1 MRTRLLLLCLAL
13 PLVGGAR
20 LRAEENAA
28 KSHITSVGLFKNGLA
43 VVKREVTLPGPG
55 TYRFDDVPTPVYGTY
70 WVEASA
76 DVESAVKMRD
86 VEGPIDFSAGSNL
99 QEELAGHKVDVHLR
113 EGKGEPVS
121 GTVVKLERARGD
133 EAWSRRFQPRPY
145 VFDGQPSPSRF
156 LILQTAKGR
165 AYVDAS
171 QISYV
176 DAEGVGDKIRQRK
189 PVLVLTVG
197 GGVVK
202 EVAVSVTYL
211 ARGLSWAPSYRVDIS
226 DPKTLTLEQSAVV
239 RNELTDLDDAAV
251 FLISGFPSTQF
262 AHVTS
267 PLSASTSWALFFQE
281 LKQRVEPGYDSTSNV
296 ISQQLA
302 VAPGSPLGLDL
313 SATPSGEGVDL
324 HYQAIGKRKLAEGES
339 LALTTARGKA
349 TYERIVE
356 WLVPDTRDADGAFVG
371 RRRGEDPDGY
381 EGAAWDA
388 LRFKNPLEFPM
399 TTAPAMVVAKGRF
412 NGQRLS
418 TWVNAGEETIL
429 HVTKALSVR
438 TRSIEQEEQR
448 KNGDDERQVVYIGGR
463 RFRRTT
469 VQGELA
475 VSNHRKEA
483 ITLVVRRRFSGE
495 LLGSEGSPKLNLREE
510 GVYSVNKRNELIWNF
525 PLKSGEERKLSYRY
539 SVLVNF

>member
-13 PLVGGAR
+13 PLVGGPR
-20 LRAEENAA
+20 LRADENAA
-28 KSHITSVGLFKNGLA
+28 KSRIASVGLFKNGLA

-55 TYRFDDVPTPVYGTY
+55 TYRFDDVPTPVHGTY

-99 QEELAGHKVDVHLR
+99 QQELAGHKVIVHLR

-121 GTVVKLERARGD
+121 GTVVQLERARGD
-133 EAWSRRFQPRPY
+133 EAWSRRIPLRPY
-145 VFDGQPSPSRF
+145 AFEAQPQSRF
-156 LILQTAKGR
+156 LILQTRKGR

-176 DAEGVGDKIRQRK
+176 DAEGVGDKIKQRK
-189 PVLVLTVG
+189 PVLVLTVPG
-197 GGVVK
+197 DAAK
-202 EVAVSVTYL
+202 EVAVSITYL

-226 DPKTLTLEQSAVV
+226 DPKTLTVEQSAVV
-239 RNELTDLDDAAV
+239 RNELADLDDTAV

-267 PLSASTSWALFFQE
+267 PLSASTTWATFFQE
-281 LKQRVEPGYDSTSNV
+281 LKQRIEPGYDSTSNV
-296 ISQQLA
+296 ISQLA
-302 VAPGSPLGLDL
+302 VAPGSPVGVDL

-349 TYERIVE
+349 AYERIVE

-381 EGAAWDA
+381 EDAAWDA
-388 LRFKNPLEFPM
+388 LRFKNPLDFPM
-399 TTAPAMVVAKGRF
+399 TTAPAMVVANGRF

-495 LLGSEGSPKLNLREE
+495 LLGSEGSPKLTLREE
-510 GVYSVNKRNELIWNF
+510 GVYSVNKRNELIWSF
-525 PLKSGEERKLSYRY
+525 PLKSGEERKLTYRY
-539 SVLVNF
+539 SVLVSF